1 MSEEKINS
9 EDVFE
14 RKIKLCED
22 FRYFE
27 STDDVIVSFNVSSG
41 EVNIWVY
48 FNKKWNAERRT
59 ETLNT
64 LLKSRKLNLV
74 EYLPWQMKKYPA
86 MEWQQR
92 KKTC

>member
-9 EDVFE
+9 GDVFE

-27 STDDVIVSFNVSSG
+27 S
-41 EVNIWVY
+41 Y
-48 FNKKWNAERRT
+48 FTVTIFR
-59 ETLNT
+59 
-64 LLKSRKLNLV
+64 RKLNLV
-74 EYLPWQMKKYPA
+74 RHLPWQMKKYPT